1 MSNIIKLENVSFQ
14 YESSTDQ
21 ILKGLSLAIQE
32 NDWVSIVG
40 RNGSGKSTFARLL
53 NGLLLPTDGIVTVEE
68 KATHDEELLWDI
80 RQTVG
85 MVFQNPEN
93 QFVSTIV
100 EDDLAFGLENIG
112 MDRLEIKARIDK
124 YSKLI
129 GISHLLESEPHRLSG
144 GQKQRVAIAGVM
156 AMQPNVIV
164 FDEATSM
171 LDPGGRS
178 EVLET
183 MKMLHQQGTTII
195 SITHDMDEAIL
206 GNRILLFEQ
215 GTLQVD
221 TTPREF
227 FSNADIPLNAG
238 LSLPFPVAMQKQL
251 EEKGLAFKTCCLSE
265 EELIAELWTSYST
278 T

>member
-1 MSNIIKLENVSFQ
+1 MSTIIKLENVSFQ

-21 ILKGLSLAIQE
+21 IVKGLSLAIQK

-53 NGLLLPTDGIVTVEE
+53 NGLLLPTDGAVSVEE
-68 KATHDEELLWDI
+68 KATHNEKLLWEI

-112 MDRLEIKARIDK
+112 MDRMEIKERIDK

-156 AMQPNVIV
+156 AMQPNIIV

-178 EVLET
+178 EMLET

-221 TTPREF
+221 TSPREF

-238 LSLPFPVAMQKQL
+238 LSLPFPVVMQRQL
-251 EEKGLAFKTCCLSE
+251 EEKGLSFKTCCLSE